1 MGNSVMLNGI
11 EYAGEQIAYK
21 DSTYELVSKV
31 AYLIGVP
38 LRIFQNEH
46 EPPKIEIYNR
56 LEQDKNAR
64 IIRNLCIIRT
74 AIERNYRKI
83 NDIMRMEYRG
93 LLSMPEIIP
102 ASSMQQLS
110 NDGISF
116 IKKSS
121 TKLCHHIIEINR
133 LISDR
138 INNCKSL
145 FPIWINWAYI
155 KELFIM
161 PNGLTEDGTKD
172 AADIYYASLSYYPYQ
187 MYINWVPM
195 DEGNV
200 LYNDKKFATLLYQW
214 HCDAFTEYSKVSDA
228 GAFVKNNIYD
238 FIDDS
243 EKTVLVVDCE
253 NSDPY
258 KLCATLKNL
267 DYEVMQ
273 KITAIILFDD
283 VHTATAWRILE
294 NYTRIPVEHIMIER
308 IKQNKSLVDIKLT
321 ARACQEHYQKQVD
334 SFVIVS
340 SDSDY
345 WGLISSLPDARFLVM
360 IEREK
365 CGPDM
370 KAALAESGI
379 FYCYLDD
386 FYSGNSEDIK
396 KNALFKEMY
405 RWIDNS
411 RRQLVFAVLLDR
423 EVVRVAGFQLIE
435 HDIHGVLEGLIVLSG
450 FRGIDHFE
458 QSSKVFLV
466 VGCLVPDV
474 ADESCVVELFRLD
487 PEIFAGLIAVS
498 LRIDDDRIDQL
509 EDVLLTA
516 DVAERV
522 VVHGFP
528 EIDGVQRLDDIAALF
543 EHLAALHQHRTLRVG
558 DNV

>member
-172 AADIYYASLSYYPYQ
+172 AADCALPGF
-187 MYINWVPM
+187 V
-195 DEGNV
+195 D
-200 LYNDKKFATLLYQW
+200 
-214 HCDAFTEYSKVSDA
+214 SK
-228 GAFVKNNIYD
+228 NE
-238 FIDDS
+238 
-243 EKTVLVVDCE
+243 EKTERNAGYLVVSHSGGGMLRQGTRE
-253 NSDPY
+253 GIRRTPANRGMRAHRVV
-258 KLCATLKNL
+258 KGL
-267 DYEVMQ
+267 D
-273 KITAIILFDD
+273 I
-283 VHTATAWRILE
+283 
-294 NYTRIPVEHIMIER
+294 
-308 IKQNKSLVDIKLT
+308 
-321 ARACQEHYQKQVD
+321 
-334 SFVIVS
+334 
-340 SDSDY
+340 
-345 WGLISSLPDARFLVM
+345 
-360 IEREK
+360 
-365 CGPDM
+365 
-370 KAALAESGI
+370 
-379 FYCYLDD
+379 
-386 FYSGNSEDIK
+386 SED
-396 KNALFKEMY
+396 
-405 RWIDNS
+405 
-411 RRQLVFAVLLDR
+411 VC
-423 EVVRVAGFQLIE
+423 
-435 HDIHGVLEGLIVLSG
+435 HGL
-450 FRGIDHFE
+450 
-458 QSSKVFLV
+458 
-466 VGCLVPDV
+466 CP
-474 ADESCVVELFRLD
+474 
-487 PEIFAGLIAVS
+487 
-498 LRIDDDRIDQL
+498 
-509 EDVLLTA
+509 
-516 DVAERV
+516 
-522 VVHGFP
+522 
-528 EIDGVQRLDDIAALF
+528 
-543 EHLAALHQHRTLRVG
+543 
-558 DNV
+558 

>member
-1 MGNSVMLNGI
+1 MGNSVMLNGV

-83 NDIMRMEYRG
+83 NDIIRMEYRG
-93 LLSMPEIIP
+93 LLSMPEILP
-102 ASSMQQLS
+102 MSSMQQLS

-145 FPIWINWAYI
+145 FPIWINWTYI

-243 EKTVLVVDCE
+243 EKTV
-253 NSDPY
+253 
-258 KLCATLKNL
+258 
-267 DYEVMQ
+267 
-273 KITAIILFDD
+273 
-283 VHTATAWRILE
+283 
-294 NYTRIPVEHIMIER
+294 
-308 IKQNKSLVDIKLT
+308 VDIKLT

-411 RRQLVFAVLLDR
+411 VHLNVNDMFDAALRNTRIEMSPAERRQFYEKHIRHMTLTIDENGNVS
-423 EVVRVAGFQLIE
+423 IE
-435 HDIHGVLEGLIVLSG
+435 LK
-450 FRGIDHFE
+450 RG
-458 QSSKVFLV
+458 
-466 VGCLVPDV
+466 
-474 ADESCVVELFRLD
+474 
-487 PEIFAGLIAVS
+487 
-498 LRIDDDRIDQL
+498 
-509 EDVLLTA
+509 
-516 DVAERV
+516 
-522 VVHGFP
+522 
-528 EIDGVQRLDDIAALF
+528 
-543 EHLAALHQHRTLRVG
+543 
-558 DNV
+558 

>member
-1 MGNSVMLNGI
+1 MGNSVMLNGV

-93 LLSMPEIIP
+93 LLSMPEILP
-102 ASSMQQLS
+102 MSSMQQLS

-145 FPIWINWAYI
+145 FPIWINWTYI

-308 IKQNKSLVDIKLT
+308 
-321 ARACQEHYQKQVD
+321 
-334 SFVIVS
+334 
-340 SDSDY
+340 
-345 WGLISSLPDARFLVM
+345 
-360 IEREK
+360 EK

-370 KAALAESGI
+370 KSALAESGI

-411 RRQLVFAVLLDR
+411 VHLNVNDMFDAALRNTRIEMSPAERRQFYEKHIRHMTLTIDENGNVS
-423 EVVRVAGFQLIE
+423 IE
-435 HDIHGVLEGLIVLSG
+435 LK
-450 FRGIDHFE
+450 RG
-458 QSSKVFLV
+458 
-466 VGCLVPDV
+466 
-474 ADESCVVELFRLD
+474 
-487 PEIFAGLIAVS
+487 
-498 LRIDDDRIDQL
+498 
-509 EDVLLTA
+509 
-516 DVAERV
+516 
-522 VVHGFP
+522 
-528 EIDGVQRLDDIAALF
+528 
-543 EHLAALHQHRTLRVG
+543 
-558 DNV
+558 

>member
-1 MGNSVMLNGI
+1 MGNSVMLNGV

-93 LLSMPEIIP
+93 LLSMPEILP
-102 ASSMQQLS
+102 TSSMQQLS

-145 FPIWINWAYI
+145 FPIWINWTYI

-273 KITAIILFDD
+273 KIKGD
-283 VHTATAWRILE
+283 H
-294 NYTRIPVEHIMIER
+294 
-308 IKQNKSLVDIKLT
+308 SL
-321 ARACQEHYQKQVD
+321 
-334 SFVIVS
+334 
-340 SDSDY
+340 
-345 WGLISSLPDARFLVM
+345 
-360 IEREK
+360 
-365 CGPDM
+365 
-370 KAALAESGI
+370 
-379 FYCYLDD
+379 
-386 FYSGNSEDIK
+386 
-396 KNALFKEMY
+396 
-405 RWIDNS
+405 
-411 RRQLVFAVLLDR
+411 
-423 EVVRVAGFQLIE
+423 
-435 HDIHGVLEGLIVLSG
+435 
-450 FRGIDHFE
+450 
-458 QSSKVFLV
+458 
-466 VGCLVPDV
+466 
-474 ADESCVVELFRLD
+474 
-487 PEIFAGLIAVS
+487 
-498 LRIDDDRIDQL
+498 
-509 EDVLLTA
+509 
-516 DVAERV
+516 
-522 VVHGFP
+522 
-528 EIDGVQRLDDIAALF
+528 
-543 EHLAALHQHRTLRVG
+543 
-558 DNV
+558 

>member
-1 MGNSVMLNGI
+1 MSKKLV
-11 EYAGEQIAYK
+11 AYF
-21 DSTYELVSKV
+21 SASGVTAKV
-31 AYLIGVP
+31 AETLAEAIGADIFEIEPKVP
-38 LRIFQNEH
+38 YTEADLNWMDKEARST
-46 EPPKIEIYNR
+46 IEM
-56 LEQDKNAR
+56 
-64 IIRNLCIIRT
+64 
-74 AIERNYRKI
+74 
-83 NDIMRMEYRG
+83 NDPASR
-93 LLSMPEIIP
+93 PEI
-102 ASSMQQLS
+102 AVKRDNM
-110 NDGISF
+110 
-116 IKKSS
+116 
-121 TKLCHHIIEINR
+121 
-133 LISDR
+133 
-138 INNCKSL
+138 
-145 FPIWINWAYI
+145 
-155 KELFIM
+155 
-161 PNGLTEDGTKD
+161 KD
-172 AADIYYASLSYYPYQ
+172 YD
-187 MYINWVPM
+187 
-195 DEGNV
+195 
-200 LYNDKKFATLLYQW
+200 TLLYQW

-411 RRQLVFAVLLDR
+411 VHLNVNDMFDAALRNTRIEMSPAERRQFYEKHIRHMTLTIDENGNVS
-423 EVVRVAGFQLIE
+423 IE
-435 HDIHGVLEGLIVLSG
+435 LK
-450 FRGIDHFE
+450 RG
-458 QSSKVFLV
+458 
-466 VGCLVPDV
+466 
-474 ADESCVVELFRLD
+474 
-487 PEIFAGLIAVS
+487 
-498 LRIDDDRIDQL
+498 
-509 EDVLLTA
+509 
-516 DVAERV
+516 
-522 VVHGFP
+522 
-528 EIDGVQRLDDIAALF
+528 
-543 EHLAALHQHRTLRVG
+543 
-558 DNV
+558 

>member
-1 MGNSVMLNGI
+1 MDNPSFNQNGI
-11 EYAGEQIAYK
+11 EYNGEQIAYK

-110 NDGISF
+110 NDGINF

-195 DEGNV
+195 DEGN
-200 LYNDKKFATLLYQW
+200 L
-214 HCDAFTEYSKVSDA
+214 DA
-228 GAFVKNNIYD
+228 G
-238 FIDDS
+238 
-243 EKTVLVVDCE
+243 
-253 NSDPY
+253 
-258 KLCATLKNL
+258 
-267 DYEVMQ
+267 
-273 KITAIILFDD
+273 
-283 VHTATAWRILE
+283 
-294 NYTRIPVEHIMIER
+294 
-308 IKQNKSLVDIKLT
+308 
-321 ARACQEHYQKQVD
+321 
-334 SFVIVS
+334 
-340 SDSDY
+340 
-345 WGLISSLPDARFLVM
+345 
-360 IEREK
+360 
-365 CGPDM
+365 
-370 KAALAESGI
+370 
-379 FYCYLDD
+379 
-386 FYSGNSEDIK
+386 
-396 KNALFKEMY
+396 
-405 RWIDNS
+405 
-411 RRQLVFAVLLDR
+411 
-423 EVVRVAGFQLIE
+423 
-435 HDIHGVLEGLIVLSG
+435 
-450 FRGIDHFE
+450 
-458 QSSKVFLV
+458 
-466 VGCLVPDV
+466 
-474 ADESCVVELFRLD
+474 
-487 PEIFAGLIAVS
+487 
-498 LRIDDDRIDQL
+498 
-509 EDVLLTA
+509 
-516 DVAERV
+516 
-522 VVHGFP
+522 
-528 EIDGVQRLDDIAALF
+528 
-543 EHLAALHQHRTLRVG
+543 
-558 DNV
+558 

>member
-1 MGNSVMLNGI
+1 MGNSVMLNGV

-145 FPIWINWAYI
+145 FPIW
-155 KELFIM
+155 
-161 PNGLTEDGTKD
+161 
-172 AADIYYASLSYYPYQ
+172 
-187 MYINWVPM
+187 INWVPM

-411 RRQLVFAVLLDR
+411 VHLNVNDMFDAALRNTRIEMSPAERRQFYEKHIRHMTLTIDENGNVS
-423 EVVRVAGFQLIE
+423 IE
-435 HDIHGVLEGLIVLSG
+435 LK
-450 FRGIDHFE
+450 RG
-458 QSSKVFLV
+458 
-466 VGCLVPDV
+466 
-474 ADESCVVELFRLD
+474 
-487 PEIFAGLIAVS
+487 
-498 LRIDDDRIDQL
+498 
-509 EDVLLTA
+509 
-516 DVAERV
+516 
-522 VVHGFP
+522 
-528 EIDGVQRLDDIAALF
+528 
-543 EHLAALHQHRTLRVG
+543 
-558 DNV
+558 